1 MNLSII
7 LIGLSFLEPPK
18 PISFSSKHPV
28 CCHLIS
34 VAGHDDDHVLHDAEQ
49 HDDQV
54 GRDEGE
60 VGHVVHSGT
69 DR

>member
-1 MNLSII
+1 MI
-7 LIGLSFLEPPK
+7 FV
-18 PISFSSKHPV
+18 SFSSVQPG

-34 VAGHDDDHVLHDAEQ
+34 VAGHNNDHVLHDAEQ

-60 VGHVVHSGT
+60 VGQVVHPGT
-69 DR
+69 GAG

>member
-18 PISFSSKHPV
+18 PISFSSIHPG
-28 CCHLIS
+28 CHLVS
-34 VAGHDDDHVLHDAEQ
+34 VAGHNDDHVLHDAEQ

-54 GRDEGE
+54 GSDEGE